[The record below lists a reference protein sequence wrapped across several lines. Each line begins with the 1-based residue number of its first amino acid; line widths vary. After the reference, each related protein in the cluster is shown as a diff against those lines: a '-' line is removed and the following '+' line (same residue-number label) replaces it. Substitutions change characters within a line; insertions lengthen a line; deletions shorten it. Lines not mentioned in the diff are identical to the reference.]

1 MEKEFQSQNQEVRER
16 ERSET
21 EAKRDLTSQVMTKP
35 GMHWKNNNPYVK
47 KTFTG
52 GSSYVEAYWI
62 FTTYKYYEAGW
73 RMAVQAL
80 HLEICLVCYKLS
92 V

>member
-35 GMHWKNNNPYVK
+35 GMH
-47 KTFTG
+47 
-52 GSSYVEAYWI
+52 
-62 FTTYKYYEAGW
+62 
-73 RMAVQAL
+73 
-80 HLEICLVCYKLS
+80 
-92 V
+92 